1 MTSEEL
7 LFVPL
12 GGAGEIGMN
21 MSLYGYDDRWLMVDM
36 GIAFGD
42 DTTPGI
48 DVMTPDPAFIMD
60 NLDRLDGLVITHA
73 HEDHLGAVPY
83 LWRKIRC
90 PIYATPFA
98 CGHLRRKLDYSGM
111 LHEVDL
117 IEVPVG
123 GGFKAGPFSVDL
135 VPAAHSIPEANIL
148 AIRTGAGLVVHATDW
163 KLDPEPL
170 VGKPTDEAALRA
182 LGDED
187 VLALV
192 CDSTN
197 VFVDGE
203 AGSEAVLRESLVEI
217 IGKCTGRVALATFAS
232 NVARVA
238 TVNYAATKTGRNP
251 SLVGRSLWRSVDIS
265 RECGYLQDIEPF
277 VPESEIR
284 FIPPEKILMG
294 VTGSQGEPRSA
305 LSRIADG
312 SHQSVSL
319 EPGDTVIFSSREIP
333 GNELSIGKVQN
344 QLVRKGVKVLTEHD
358 GFVHVSGHPARGELM
373 RMYQWLRP
381 QMLVPVHGELRHLQ
395 EQERFARD
403 CQIPHTAIAENGTM
417 LSISKN
423 GVEAVDH
430 VETGR
435 LAVDGNRLV
444 PIGGSV
450 LRERNRLRINGAA
463 VATVVVDAAG
473 KVLGDPQL
481 TVQGVLDDT
490 EDESWDD
497 AIDAVIEAVN
507 ALPAKK
513 RRDDEEVAEAARIAV
528 RRSLRESIGKR
539 PVTDIHVVRV

>member
-1 MTSEEL
+1 
-7 LFVPL
+7 
-12 GGAGEIGMN
+12 MN

-98 CGHLRRKLDYSGM
+98 CGHLRRKLEYSGM
-111 LHEVDL
+111 VSEVDL
-117 IEVPVG
+117 IEVPVA

-170 VGKPTDEAALRA
+170 VGKPTDEDALRA
-182 LGDED
+182 LGDEG
-187 VLALV
+187 VMALI

-203 AGSEAVLRESLVEI
+203 AGSEALLRKSLVEI
-217 IGKCTGRVALATFAS
+217 IGKCTGRVAVATFAS

-238 TVNYAATKTGRNP
+238 TINHAAGATGRNP

-265 RECGYLQDIEPF
+265 RECGYLEDIEPF

-319 EPGDTVIFSSREIP
+319 ERGDTVIFSSREIP

-344 QLVRKGVKVLTEHD
+344 QLARMGVTVLTEHD
-358 GFVHVSGHPARGELM
+358 GFVHVSGHPGRSELM

-395 EQERFARD
+395 EQQRFARE
-403 CQIPHTAIAENGTM
+403 CQIPETAIAENGTM
-417 LSISKN
+417 LSLSAN
-423 GVEAVDH
+423 GADAVDH

-435 LAVDGNRLV
+435 LAVDGNRLIK
-444 PIGGSV
+444 IGGTV
-450 LRERNRLRINGAA
+450 LRERNRLRMNGAA
-463 VATVVVDAAG
+463 VATVVVDADG

-490 EDESWDD
+490 EDDSWDD
-497 AIDAVIEAVN
+497 AIDAMILAVN
-507 ALPAKK
+507 ELPKKK
-513 RRDDEEVAEAARIAV
+513 RRNDEEIAEAARIAV

-539 PVTDIHVVRV
+539 PVTEIHVVRV

>member
-1 MTSEEL
+1 
-7 LFVPL
+7 
-12 GGAGEIGMN
+12 
-21 MSLYGYDDRWLMVDM
+21 
-36 GIAFGD
+36 
-42 DTTPGI
+42 
-48 DVMTPDPAFIMD
+48 
-60 NLDRLDGLVITHA
+60 
-73 HEDHLGAVPY
+73 VPY

-98 CGHLRRKLDYSGM
+98 CGHLRRKLEYSGM
-111 LHEVDL
+111 LDEVDL

-170 VGKPTDEAALRA
+170 VGKPTDEAALKA
-182 LGDED
+182 LGDEG
-187 VLALV
+187 VIALI

-203 AGSEAVLRESLVEI
+203 SGSEAVLRKSLVEI
-217 IGKCTGRVALATFAS
+217 IGRCTGRVALATFAS

-238 TVNYAATKTGRNP
+238 TINHAAVATGRNP
-251 SLVGRSLWRSVDIS
+251 TLVGRSLWRSVDIS
-265 RECGYLQDIEPF
+265 RECGYLEDIEPF

-284 FIPPEKILMG
+284 FIPPDKVLMG

-305 LSRIADG
+305 LTRIADG

-358 GFVHVSGHPARGELM
+358 GFVHVSGHPGRSELM
-373 RMYQWLRP
+373 RMYQWIRP
-381 QMLVPVHGELRHLQ
+381 QMLIPVHGELRHLQ
-395 EQERFARD
+395 EQERFARK
-403 CQIPHTAIAENGTM
+403 CQIPQTAIAENGTM
-417 LSISKN
+417 LSLSKD
-423 GVEAVDH
+423 GVEAVDN

-444 PIGGSV
+444 RIGGNV

-473 KVLGDPQL
+473 KVQGDPQL
-481 TVQGVLDDT
+481 TVQGVLDDS

-497 AIDAVIEAVN
+497 TIDAIIAAVN
-507 ALPAKK
+507 ALPKK
-513 RRDDEEVAEAARIAV
+513 KGRDDEEIAEAARIAV

-539 PVTDIHVVRV
+539 PVTDIHVVRI

>member
-1 MTSEEL
+1 MTSKEL

-21 MSLYGYDDRWLMVDM
+21 MSLYGYDGRWLMVDM
-36 GIAFGD
+36 GIGFGD

-48 DVMTPDPAFIMD
+48 DVMTPDPAFILD
-60 NLDRLDGLVITHA
+60 NLDRLDGLIITHA

-98 CGHLRRKLDYSGM
+98 CGHLRRKLDYSCM
-111 LHEVDL
+111 LNEVDL
-117 IEVPVG
+117 VELPVG

-148 AIRTGAGLVVHATDW
+148 AIRTGAGLAVHATDW

-170 VGKPTDEAALRA
+170 IGKTTDEDALRK
-182 LGDED
+182 LGDKG
-187 VLALV
+187 VMALV

-197 VFVDGE
+197 VFVEGD
-203 AGSEAVLRESLVEI
+203 AGSEGALRESLVKI

-238 TVNYAATKTGRNP
+238 TINHAAAATGRNP
-251 SLVGRSLWRSVDIS
+251 ALVGRSLWRSVDIS
-265 RECGYLQDIEPF
+265 RECGYLENLEPF

-284 FIPPEKILMG
+284 FIPPDKVLMG

-344 QLVRKGVKVLTEHD
+344 KLARIGDKVLTEHD
-358 GFVHVSGHPARGELM
+358 GFVHVSGHPGRRELM
-373 RMYQWLRP
+373 QMYQWLRP

-395 EQERFARD
+395 EHERFARE
-403 CQIPHTAIAENGTM
+403 CQIPQSAIAENGTILR
-417 LSISKN
+417 LSKG
-423 GVEAVDH
+423 GVEPIDY

-444 PIGGSV
+444 RIGGTV
-450 LRERNRLRINGAA
+450 LRERNRLRVNGAA
-463 VATVVVDAAG
+463 VATVVVDEAG

-481 TVQGVLDDT
+481 TVQGVLDDR
-490 EDESWDD
+490 EDESWDY
-497 AIDAVIEAVN
+497 AIDEIINAVN
-507 ALPAKK
+507 DLSKKK
-513 RRDDEEVAEAARIAV
+513 RRDDEEIAEAARIAV

>member
-1 MTSEEL
+1 
-7 LFVPL
+7 
-12 GGAGEIGMN
+12 
-21 MSLYGYDDRWLMVDM
+21 
-36 GIAFGD
+36 
-42 DTTPGI
+42 
-48 DVMTPDPAFIMD
+48 
-60 NLDRLDGLVITHA
+60 
-73 HEDHLGAVPY
+73 
-83 LWRKIRC
+83 
-90 PIYATPFA
+90 
-98 CGHLRRKLDYSGM
+98 M
-111 LHEVDL
+111 LNEVDL

-182 LGDED
+182 LGDEG
-187 VLALV
+187 VMALI

-203 AGSEAVLRESLVEI
+203 AGSEAVLRKSLVEI
-217 IGKCTGRVALATFAS
+217 IGNCTGRVALATFAS

-238 TVNYAATKTGRNP
+238 TINHAAVETGRNP
-251 SLVGRSLWRSVDIS
+251 TLVGRSLWRSVDIS
-265 RECGYLQDIEPF
+265 RECGYLEDIEPF

-284 FIPPEKILMG
+284 YIPPDKVLMG

-319 EPGDTVIFSSREIP
+319 EAGDTVIFSSREIP

-358 GFVHVSGHPARGELM
+358 GFVHVSGHPGRSELM

-395 EQERFARD
+395 EQERFARE

-417 LSISKN
+417 LRIAN
-423 GVEAVDH
+423 NRIEAVDH

-435 LAVDGNRLV
+435 LAVDGNR
-444 PIGGSV
+444 
-450 LRERNRLRINGAA
+450 
-463 VATVVVDAAG
+463 
-473 KVLGDPQL
+473 
-481 TVQGVLDDT
+481 
-490 EDESWDD
+490 
-497 AIDAVIEAVN
+497 
-507 ALPAKK
+507 
-513 RRDDEEVAEAARIAV
+513 
-528 RRSLRESIGKR
+528 
-539 PVTDIHVVRV
+539 